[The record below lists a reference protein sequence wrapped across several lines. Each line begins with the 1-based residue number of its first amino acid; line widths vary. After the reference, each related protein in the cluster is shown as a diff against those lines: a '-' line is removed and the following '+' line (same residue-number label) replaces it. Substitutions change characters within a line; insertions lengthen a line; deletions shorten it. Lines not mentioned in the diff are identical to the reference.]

1 MEMEKL
7 AKIEERK
14 MREEEVRAKKAA
26 LMQEGVVKGQNE
38 DNQINDIKI
47 NAYTDFITILMSL
60 SILL

>member
-26 LMQEGVVKGQNE
+26 LMQEGAVKDETEKEQLN
-38 DNQINDIKI
+38 
-47 NAYTDFITILMSL
+47 
-60 SILL
+60 

>member
-26 LMQEGVVKGQNE
+26 LMKEGSLQEQNPNE
-38 DNQINDIKI
+38 NP
-47 NAYTDFITILMSL
+47 
-60 SILL
+60 